1 MTLTENV
8 HLVLCEGDLRDPKM
22 STISRS
28 SKPPLTT
35 AQRVSQWKTR
45 NANRTKRL
53 TINLPKSAYQEL
65 QEVAHRTGL
74 STPALLLATLD
85 FLSKA
90 DTPALIHQAGIKGKL
105 HGLRITVES
114 NNGTRSRIK
123 AGRYLKATGND

>member
-1 MTLTENV
+1 MTLTEIV
-8 HLVLCEGDLRDPKM
+8 HLILCEGDRRESQM
-22 STISRS
+22 FTINDLT
-28 SKPPLTT
+28 KPPKTT

-45 NANRTKRL
+45 NVNQTKRL

-65 QEVAHRTGL
+65 QQVAHSTGL

-90 DTPALIHQAGIKGKL
+90 DTSALIHQASIKGKL

-114 NNGTRSRIK
+114 KDGTRSRIK